1 MDLKGM
7 LQSVTKKDYLRYQ
20 VWLAE
25 KLNGE
30 MREEN
35 KRNGKVNTYFTL
47 IFDAEGLSMKQLA
60 YKPGKSF
67 YKMNFIICKITYF

>member
-60 YKPGKSF
+60 YRPG
-67 YKMNFIICKITYF
+67 